1 MASAANGET
10 ITTTAIIAFQAK
22 NPSGNNDGPKC
33 SSFYVSVRAAS
44 AFPVGVNIPGLH
56 ASGEFAGIQPGGTI
70 IFRLFNMG
78 IAKVFLQG
86 LGGDALVDYGV
97 VAQTAETG

>member
-1 MASAANGET
+1 MASAANGQTISAIET
-10 ITTTAIIAFQAK
+10 IFQAK

-44 AFPVGVNIPGLH
+44 GFPVGINIPGLH
-56 ASGEFAGIQPGGTI
+56 KSGEFCGIQPGGTI
-70 IFRLFNMG
+70 IFRLMNMG
-78 IAKVFLQG
+78 IAKVIAQG

-97 VAQTAETG
+97 VAQTTENG

>member
-1 MASAANGET
+1 MASAANGQT
-10 ITTTAIIAFQAK
+10 ITVAVSKVFQAT

-56 ASGEFAGIQPGGTI
+56 QDGEFAGIQPGGTI
-70 IFRLFNMG
+70 IFRLFNLG

-86 LGGDALVDYGV
+86 LGGDSLVDYGV
-97 VAQTAETG
+97 VAMTTENG